1 MIKNTKNIVHDRSDL
16 RIQPNFAL
24 RQALAISALSTGL
37 VLTGMAAGKAGEA
50 IADAG
55 YEYSSSTTTY
65 PAQPNDGLDAIASH
79 VDGVEN
85 VDLKEVGMHI
95 RSMPQNLEAFA
106 DGIQVNELFV
116 IPTHVDK

>member
-1 MIKNTKNIVHDRSDL
+1 MTENTKNITHERSEL
-16 RIQPNFAL
+16 RKKPNFAL

-55 YEYSSSTTTY
+55 YDYSSSTTTY
-65 PAQPNDGLDAIASH
+65 TAQPNDGLDAIASQ
-79 VDGVEN
+79 VDGVES

-95 RSMPQNLEAFA
+95 RSMPPNVEAFA
-106 DGIQVNELFV
+106 DGIQVNEVFV
-116 IPTHVDK
+116 IPTHVEK